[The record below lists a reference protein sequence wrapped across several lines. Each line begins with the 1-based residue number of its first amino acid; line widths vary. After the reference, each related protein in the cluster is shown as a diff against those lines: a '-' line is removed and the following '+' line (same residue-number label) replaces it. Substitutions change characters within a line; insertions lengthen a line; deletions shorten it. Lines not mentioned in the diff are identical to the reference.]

1 MQLKFENQESKI
13 RQTHVFYL
21 SYFDF
26 QLQIFNYLCMNAIKQ
41 LITDG
46 KTDEAIRLLD
56 EYIKKNTS
64 SDEAYYL
71 RGNAYR
77 KKGDVRQALNNYLS
91 AIEINPDSPAQIAHD
106 ALIHILNFYNKDMYN
121 H

>member
-1 MQLKFENQESKI
+1 ME
-13 RQTHVFYL
+13 T
-21 SYFDF
+21 
-26 QLQIFNYLCMNAIKQ
+26 IKR

-56 EYIKKNTS
+56 EYIEKNAS

-77 KKGDVRQALNNYLS
+77 KKS
-91 AIEINPDSPAQIAHD
+91 AIIMSHAFRHEAFQGINHGTCG
-106 ALIHILNFYNKDMYN
+106 N
-121 H
+121 HGT

>member
-1 MQLKFENQESKI
+1 ME
-13 RQTHVFYL
+13 T
-21 SYFDF
+21 
-26 QLQIFNYLCMNAIKQ
+26 IKQ

-56 EYIKKNTS
+56 EYIEKNTS

-77 KKGDVRQALNNYLS
+77 KKGDIRQALNNYLTAMELNS
-91 AIEINPDSPAQIAHD
+91 DSPAQIAHD
-106 ALIHILNFYNKDMYN
+106 QLISIMNFCSTNKKGRIYHRHSLSMLNQNYYE
-121 H
+121 

>member
-1 MQLKFENQESKI
+1 ME
-13 RQTHVFYL
+13 T
-21 SYFDF
+21 
-26 QLQIFNYLCMNAIKQ
+26 IKQ

-56 EYIKKNTS
+56 EYIEKNAS

-77 KKGDVRQALNNYLS
+77 KKGDIRQALNNYLT
-91 AIEINPDSPAQIAHD
+91 AMDLNPDELLQQRHVQPIRKAASITDTA
-106 ALIHILNFYNKDMYN
+106 FRC
-121 H
+121 